1 MPSDN
6 EVIVIDDEDLLLNS
20 QRSSSPLLLNTEG
33 VCLPSQGTSKQVQDQ
48 LVPELSRLEKWTFCA
63 MWRNERPLGEIAQS
77 LGKKETSL
85 HNFIYE
91 LIRKEALCNEPPEGR
106 KP

>member
-1 MPSDN
+1 MPRDN
-6 EVIVIDDEDLLLNS
+6 EVIVIDDDDLLLNS
-20 QRSSSPLLLNTEG
+20 QRSSSPFLLNTEG
-33 VCLPSQGTSKQVQDQ
+33 FCLPSQGTSKQVQDQ
-48 LVPELSRLEKWTFCA
+48 LVPELSRLEKWTLCA
-63 MWRNERPLGEIAQS
+63 MWRNKRPLTEIAQS

-106 KP
+106 